1 VIQDDS
7 QRSISIDGNQ
17 LAILDGNQLGSI
29 VGIICATLLLFPVSI
44 FIVKKTKW
52 NKSIVSSMASVKSL
66 ENKEKTR
73 PEKHVYSSI
82 TAWETVERGPSGKSE
97 AIYLTM
103 HPLWS
108 SSPEASSLDHSS
120 VRLKQCSWKKKK
132 KRQLGEF
139 PKQSKL
145 SEKKGE
151 TLFGGPQVWGVRVVL
166 CQLRLVFS
174 SWCLP
179 PSKASASIK
188 GVESCRKIELLL
200 DNQALMRRGGQRT
213 SPRNEVLAGEDG
225 ALPNLPCAFTHS
237 VGLDL

>member
-1 VIQDDS
+1 MLHVIQDDS

-29 VGIICATLLLFPVSI
+29 VGIVCATLLLFPVSI

-103 HPLWS
+103 HPLWL

-132 KRQLGEF
+132 GSLGNSQNRANFLRRKERPF
-139 PKQSKL
+139 LVVPRC
-145 SEKKGE
+145 
-151 TLFGGPQVWGVRVVL
+151 GG
-166 CQLRLVFS
+166 
-174 SWCLP
+174 
-179 PSKASASIK
+179 
-188 GVESCRKIELLL
+188 
-200 DNQALMRRGGQRT
+200 
-213 SPRNEVLAGEDG
+213 
-225 ALPNLPCAFTHS
+225 
-237 VGLDL
+237 

>member
-1 VIQDDS
+1 MGDS
-7 QRSISIDGNQ
+7 RERTKWKVRGHLLDHAPTLVFFPRSI
-17 LAILDGNQLGSI
+17 QLGP
-29 VGIICATLLLFPVSI
+29 LFSQ
-44 FIVKKTKW
+44 TQA
-52 NKSIVSSMASVKSL
+52 MQL
-66 ENKEKTR
+66 E
-73 PEKHVYSSI
+73 
-82 TAWETVERGPSGKSE
+82 
-97 AIYLTM
+97 
-103 HPLWS
+103 
-108 SSPEASSLDHSS
+108 
-120 VRLKQCSWKKKK
+120 KKK